1 MSSPAAKRLEPF
13 AVPGGLRGTLARL
26 PLPDLLHALQSEGAT
41 GILSLTSGGARRPS
55 T

>member
-1 MSSPAAKRLEPF
+1 MSSPAKRLEPF

-26 PLPDLLHALQSEGAT
+26 PLPELLRELQDQAAT
-41 GILSLTSGGARRPS
+41 GILALRPAARARRS